1 MVVWISWLNCVRSLA
16 GSHSTDENKLYELHA
31 VCYTLTFILLAVG
44 EIPKMRL
51 ASRLVIFGSNPP
63 L

>member
-1 MVVWISWLNCVRSLA
+1 MA
-16 GSHSTDENKLYELHA
+16 GLHLQTK
-31 VCYTLTFILLAVG
+31 YLITLTLVLLAVG
-44 EIPKMRL
+44 DIPKMRL